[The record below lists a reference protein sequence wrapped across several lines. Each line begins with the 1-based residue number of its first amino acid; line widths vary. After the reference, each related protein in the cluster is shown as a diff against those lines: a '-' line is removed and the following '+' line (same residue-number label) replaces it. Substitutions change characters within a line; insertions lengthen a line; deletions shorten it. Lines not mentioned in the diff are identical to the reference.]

1 MCKGI
6 LFRIFLVLL
15 LYLCKNVAGT
25 PNMVSISVVGHTGP
39 MVEGTW
45 YELRCD
51 VQKVAPDQLL
61 TVRWYKGQT
70 LLTDTS
76 FNDSIKTPVDKSATY
91 WIFANT
97 TDDGAEY
104 RCEAVLRQR
113 QAGPQPPTTEM
124 SEPLLVTVYCNCPVV
139 LQPPAVVVEYGTS
152 VSVNCSTSK
161 PHFGMA
167 WEASQ
172 GAVDPQKGVQLI
184 TWNVP
189 RLEEWDIKPLCYVN
203 IKNQERPDKRHLP
216 VIVYKTPDSVSISI
230 VGHTGPVTEGTQY
243 ELQCDVQNVAPV
255 HRLTVKW
262 YKGQTLLTDTFFNDP
277 TKTPVN
283 QSATLQISPS
293 RADDAA
299 DYWCEAELRLGPA
312 APQPPPTM
320 KSNPLNITVHYKPVI
335 NKGKLPATVPVFW
348 GYPEVLVCEA
358 EGHPSPVISWTSTRA
373 EGGNLTITVATIE
386 NDGVYNCTATNSAG
400 TDIVSVKVVM
410 KDGPEISC
418 RKHITVLENEEVE
431 PNCTAEGFPPPEVTW
446 FKEEERVYFP
456 QRMQRANA
464 GKYILVAVNN
474 STSNHTLEI
483 EVQYSPSDIMGLNDQ
498 SVTQGSKVDLNCTS
512 SAWPRPDYKWIH
524 HPEPNVRIVSEDG
537 VSKLSIASASGNN
550 MGTYTCIASNTLGK
564 TNLTVRVDV
573 QGAEALCP
581 LIVNPSHV
589 VLEYRRSVV
598 VECNTSVSPSDLH
611 WEFLNHRVN
620 NGTLLVNSS
629 QFKNWDETPRCTGK
643 FIGLDTCTKHVDIT
657 LYKTPDN
664 VSISIV
670 NHTGPVIEGTQYEL
684 QCDVQNVAPVQ
695 LLTVKWYKGQTL
707 LTDTFFNEPTKTPVN
722 QSATLQISPSRADD
736 AADYWCEAE
745 LRLGPAAPQP
755 PPTMKSNP
763 LNITVH
769 YKPVI
774 NKGKLPATMPV
785 FWGYPEVLVCEAEG
799 HPSPVISW
807 TSTRA
812 EGGNLTI
819 TVATIENDGVYNCT
833 ATNSAG
839 TDIVSV
845 KVVMKEDYLPVVAGF
860 VALVVVATSLIFICI
875 YSIYYKNKK
884 TGTYT
889 VEGANPSAQN
899 GNIAQNGKDHSIP
912 MKKLSQ
918 STIFDSCP
926 VMLTPPVV
934 LLEYGASISV
944 DCSTS
949 IAHRGMGWEASQ
961 GQVDTGDDVQLITWS
976 VPKLVEWDIKPI
988 CYVIINKAGIRCQ
1001 RSLTINIYK
1010 TPDSVSISIV
1020 GHTGPVTE
1028 GRQYELQCDIQ
1039 NVAPVRLLTVKW
1051 YKGHTLEA
1059 KTSISD
1065 SSESPVNHSTRFWI
1079 IPSRADDGAQYRCEA
1094 ELDLSLDSTGTQRAP
1109 RLSSGVLNVT
1119 VHYSPEASGRVE
1131 IFDQLSEDVMLNC
1144 TVAANPPPWY
1154 TWHSTNMKK
1163 EFNEGLPLLFSSS
1176 LSSGNYTCTASNIIG
1191 TVSKLFIVKA
1201 KPEGGKRSTFWA
1213 IVGAFVGLA
1222 VVLIVSYILKM
1233 RIG

>member
-15 LYLCKNVAGT
+15 FYLCKNVAGT

-167 WEASQ
+167 WEVSQ
-172 GAVDPQKGVQLI
+172 GAVDPQEGVQLI

-189 RLEEWDIKPLCYVN
+189 RLEEWDIKPLCYIN
-203 IKNQERPDKRHLP
+203 IKNQTKPDKRHLP
-216 VIVYKTPDSVSISI
+216 VIVYKTPDNVSISI
-230 VGHTGPVTEGTQY
+230 VNHTGPVTEGTQY

-283 QSATLQISPS
+283 RFATLQISPS

-312 APQPPPTM
+312 APQPPTM
-320 KSNPLNITVHYKPVI
+320 KSDPLHITVHYGPEISDCPEYVWLKEGENLEGYCSVTGNPLPEPRWLKAGKPIDPTSPLRRTENRHNYTMYI
-335 NKGKLPATVPVFW
+335 NEDTRQHLMVF
-348 GYPEVLVCEA
+348 
-358 EGHPSPVISWTSTRA
+358 
-373 EGGNLTITVATIE
+373 
-386 NDGVYNCTATNSAG
+386 
-400 TDIVSVKVVM
+400 VM
-410 KDGPEISC
+410 YGPEISC

-446 FKEEERVYFP
+446 FKEEQRVYFP
-456 QRMQRANA
+456 QRMQRADA
-464 GKYILVAVNN
+464 GKYVLVAVNN

-512 SAWPRPDYKWIH
+512 SAWPRPDYEWIY

-550 MGTYTCIASNTLGK
+550 TGTYTCIASNTLGK

-589 VLEYRRSVV
+589 VLEYRGSVV

-707 LTDTFFNEPTKTPVN
+707 LTDTFFNDSIKTPVN

-745 LRLGPAAPQP
+745 LRLGPAGPQP

-763 LNITVH
+763 LNITVY

-845 KVVMKEDYLPVVAGF
+845 KVVMKV
-860 VALVVVATSLIFICI
+860 
-875 YSIYYKNKK
+875 
-884 TGTYT
+884 
-889 VEGANPSAQN
+889 
-899 GNIAQNGKDHSIP
+899 
-912 MKKLSQ
+912 
-918 STIFDSCP
+918 DSCP

-976 VPKLVEWDIKPI
+976 VPKLVEWDIKPV

-1001 RSLTINIYK
+1001 RSLTIN
-1010 TPDSVSISIV
+1010 
-1020 GHTGPVTE
+1020 
-1028 GRQYELQCDIQ
+1028 
-1039 NVAPVRLLTVKW
+1039 
-1051 YKGHTLEA
+1051 
-1059 KTSISD
+1059 
-1065 SSESPVNHSTRFWI
+1065 
-1079 IPSRADDGAQYRCEA
+1079 
-1094 ELDLSLDSTGTQRAP
+1094 
-1109 RLSSGVLNVT
+1109 
-1119 VHYSPEASGRVE
+1119 
-1131 IFDQLSEDVMLNC
+1131 
-1144 TVAANPPPWY
+1144 
-1154 TWHSTNMKK
+1154 
-1163 EFNEGLPLLFSSS
+1163 
-1176 LSSGNYTCTASNIIG
+1176 
-1191 TVSKLFIVKA
+1191 
-1201 KPEGGKRSTFWA
+1201 
-1213 IVGAFVGLA
+1213 
-1222 VVLIVSYILKM
+1222 
-1233 RIG
+1233 

>member
-1 MCKGI
+1 M
-6 LFRIFLVLL
+6 LHLTSLL
-15 LYLCKNVAGT
+15 LIILINVVEAAD
-25 PNMVSISVVGHTGP
+25 MVSISVVGHTGP

-97 TDDGAEY
+97 TDNGAEY

-152 VSVNCSTSK
+152 VSANCSTSK
-161 PHFGMA
+161 SHFGMA
-167 WEASQ
+167 WEVPQ
-172 GAVDPQKGVQLI
+172 GAVDPQEGVQLI
-184 TWNVP
+184 TWNLS
-189 RLEEWDIKPLCYVN
+189 RLEDWDIKPLCYIN
-203 IKNQERPDKRHLP
+203 IKNQTKPDKRHLP
-216 VIVYKTPDSVSISI
+216 VIVYKTPDNVSISI

-320 KSNPLNITVHYKPVI
+320 KSDPLHITVHYGPEISDCPEYVWLKEGENLEGYCSVTGNPLPEPRWLKAGKPTDPTSPLRRTENRHNYTMYI
-335 NKGKLPATVPVFW
+335 NEDTRQHLMVF
-348 GYPEVLVCEA
+348 
-358 EGHPSPVISWTSTRA
+358 
-373 EGGNLTITVATIE
+373 
-386 NDGVYNCTATNSAG
+386 
-400 TDIVSVKVVM
+400 VM
-410 KDGPEISC
+410 YGPEISC
-418 RKHITVLENEEVE
+418 RKHITVLENDKVE

-446 FKEEERVYFP
+446 FKEEQRVYFP
-456 QRMQRANA
+456 KRMQRADA
-464 GKYILVAVNN
+464 GKYVLVAVNN

-483 EVQYSPSDIMGLNDQ
+483 EVQYSPSGIMGLNDQ
-498 SVTQGSKVDLNCTS
+498 SVTQGSNVDLNCTS
-512 SAWPRPDYKWIH
+512 SAWPRPDYEWIY

-550 MGTYTCIASNTLGK
+550 TGTYTCIASNTLGK

-581 LIVNPSHV
+581 LIVNPFNV
-589 VLEYRRSVV
+589 VLEYRQSVV

-664 VSISIV
+664 VYNSIV
-670 NHTGPVIEGTQYEL
+670 NHTGPVIEGRQYEL
-684 QCDVQNVAPVQ
+684 QCDVQNVAPVHR
-695 LLTVKWYKGQTL
+695 LTVKWYKGQTL
-707 LTDTFFNEPTKTPVN
+707 LKDTFFNDSIKTPVN

-745 LRLGPAAPQP
+745 LRLEPAAPQP

-769 YKPVI
+769 YAPQIVSRM
-774 NKGKLPATMPV
+774 NS
-785 FWGYPEVLVCEAEG
+785 VLVPIFSDVSLNCSAEG
-799 HPSPVISW
+799 NPEPTVMWSFKNQTII
-807 TSTRA
+807 TGRRQST
-812 EGGNLTI
+812 LTI
-819 TVATIENDGVYNCT
+819 
-833 ATNSAG
+833 SR
-839 TDIVSV
+839 
-845 KVVMKEDYLPVVAGF
+845 
-860 VALVVVATSLIFICI
+860 ATS
-875 YSIYYKNKK
+875 
-884 TGTYT
+884 
-889 VEGANPSAQN
+889 AN
-899 GNIAQNGKDHSIP
+899 
-912 MKKLSQ
+912 
-918 STIFDSCP
+918 
-926 VMLTPPVV
+926 
-934 LLEYGASISV
+934 
-944 DCSTS
+944 
-949 IAHRGMGWEASQ
+949 
-961 GQVDTGDDVQLITWS
+961 
-976 VPKLVEWDIKPI
+976 
-988 CYVIINKAGIRCQ
+988 AGI
-1001 RSLTINIYK
+1001 
-1010 TPDSVSISIV
+1010 
-1020 GHTGPVTE
+1020 
-1028 GRQYELQCDIQ
+1028 
-1039 NVAPVRLLTVKW
+1039 
-1051 YKGHTLEA
+1051 
-1059 KTSISD
+1059 
-1065 SSESPVNHSTRFWI
+1065 
-1079 IPSRADDGAQYRCEA
+1079 
-1094 ELDLSLDSTGTQRAP
+1094 
-1109 RLSSGVLNVT
+1109 
-1119 VHYSPEASGRVE
+1119 
-1131 IFDQLSEDVMLNC
+1131 
-1144 TVAANPPPWY
+1144 
-1154 TWHSTNMKK
+1154 
-1163 EFNEGLPLLFSSS
+1163 
-1176 LSSGNYTCTASNIIG
+1176 YTCTATSLSWSQTREVKVEEDYRFLLISVFII
-1191 TVSKLFIVKA
+1191 VFIIIFLIILVAYKKKRTRKYDITRNNNCMA
-1201 KPEGGKRSTFWA
+1201 MKP
-1213 IVGAFVGLA
+1213 
-1222 VVLIVSYILKM
+1222 LKNN
-1233 RIG
+1233 

>member
-1 MCKGI
+1 M
-6 LFRIFLVLL
+6 LHLTSLL
-15 LYLCKNVAGT
+15 LIILINVEAAD
-25 PNMVSISVVGHTGP
+25 MVSISVVGHTGP
-39 MVEGTW
+39 MIEGTW

-152 VSVNCSTSK
+152 VSANCSTSK

-167 WEASQ
+167 WEVPQ
-172 GAVDPQKGVQLI
+172 GAVDLREDVQLI
-184 TWNVP
+184 TWNLS
-189 RLEEWDIKPLCYVN
+189 RLEDWDIKPLCYIN
-203 IKNQERPDKRHLP
+203 IKNQTKPDKRHLP
-216 VIVYKTPDSVSISI
+216 VIVYKTPDNVSISI

-320 KSNPLNITVHYKPVI
+320 KSDPLHITVHYGPEISDCPEYVWLKEGENLEGYCSVTGNPLPEPRWLKAGKPTDPTSPLRRTENRHNYTMYI
-335 NKGKLPATVPVFW
+335 NEDTRQHLMVF
-348 GYPEVLVCEA
+348 
-358 EGHPSPVISWTSTRA
+358 
-373 EGGNLTITVATIE
+373 
-386 NDGVYNCTATNSAG
+386 
-400 TDIVSVKVVM
+400 VM
-410 KDGPEISC
+410 YGPEISC
-418 RKHITVLENEEVE
+418 RKHITVLENDKVE

-446 FKEEERVYFP
+446 FKEEQRVYFP
-456 QRMQRANA
+456 KRMQRADA
-464 GKYILVAVNN
+464 GKYVLVAVNN

-483 EVQYSPSDIMGLNDQ
+483 EVQYSPSGIMGLNDQ
-498 SVTQGSKVDLNCTS
+498 SVTQGSNVDLNCTS
-512 SAWPRPDYKWIH
+512 SAWPRPDYEWIY

-550 MGTYTCIASNTLGK
+550 TGTYTCIASNTLGK

-581 LIVNPSHV
+581 LIVNPFNV
-589 VLEYRRSVV
+589 VLEYRQSVV

-664 VSISIV
+664 VYNSIV
-670 NHTGPVIEGTQYEL
+670 NHTGPVIEGRQYEL
-684 QCDVQNVAPVQ
+684 QCDVQNVAPVHR
-695 LLTVKWYKGQTL
+695 LTVKWYKGQTL
-707 LTDTFFNEPTKTPVN
+707 LKDTFFNDSIKTPVN

-745 LRLGPAAPQP
+745 LRLEPAAPQP

-769 YKPVI
+769 YAPQIVSRM
-774 NKGKLPATMPV
+774 NS
-785 FWGYPEVLVCEAEG
+785 VLVPIFSDVSLNCSAEG
-799 HPSPVISW
+799 NPEPTVMWSFKNQTII
-807 TSTRA
+807 TGRRQST
-812 EGGNLTI
+812 LTI
-819 TVATIENDGVYNCT
+819 
-833 ATNSAG
+833 SR
-839 TDIVSV
+839 
-845 KVVMKEDYLPVVAGF
+845 
-860 VALVVVATSLIFICI
+860 ATS
-875 YSIYYKNKK
+875 
-884 TGTYT
+884 
-889 VEGANPSAQN
+889 AN
-899 GNIAQNGKDHSIP
+899 
-912 MKKLSQ
+912 
-918 STIFDSCP
+918 
-926 VMLTPPVV
+926 
-934 LLEYGASISV
+934 
-944 DCSTS
+944 
-949 IAHRGMGWEASQ
+949 
-961 GQVDTGDDVQLITWS
+961 
-976 VPKLVEWDIKPI
+976 
-988 CYVIINKAGIRCQ
+988 AGI
-1001 RSLTINIYK
+1001 
-1010 TPDSVSISIV
+1010 
-1020 GHTGPVTE
+1020 
-1028 GRQYELQCDIQ
+1028 
-1039 NVAPVRLLTVKW
+1039 
-1051 YKGHTLEA
+1051 
-1059 KTSISD
+1059 
-1065 SSESPVNHSTRFWI
+1065 
-1079 IPSRADDGAQYRCEA
+1079 
-1094 ELDLSLDSTGTQRAP
+1094 
-1109 RLSSGVLNVT
+1109 
-1119 VHYSPEASGRVE
+1119 
-1131 IFDQLSEDVMLNC
+1131 
-1144 TVAANPPPWY
+1144 
-1154 TWHSTNMKK
+1154 
-1163 EFNEGLPLLFSSS
+1163 
-1176 LSSGNYTCTASNIIG
+1176 YTCTATSLSWSQTREVKVEEDYRFLLISVFII
-1191 TVSKLFIVKA
+1191 VFIIIFLIILVAYKKKRTRKYDITRNNNCMA
-1201 KPEGGKRSTFWA
+1201 MKP
-1213 IVGAFVGLA
+1213 
-1222 VVLIVSYILKM
+1222 LKNN
-1233 RIG
+1233 

>member
-1 MCKGI
+1 M
-6 LFRIFLVLL
+6 LHLTSLL
-15 LYLCKNVAGT
+15 LIILINVVEAAD
-25 PNMVSISVVGHTGP
+25 MVSISVVGHTGP

-152 VSVNCSTSK
+152 VSANCSTSK
-161 PHFGMA
+161 SHFGMA
-167 WEASQ
+167 WEVPQ
-172 GAVDPQKGVQLI
+172 GAVDPQEGVQLI
-184 TWNVP
+184 TWNLS
-189 RLEEWDIKPLCYVN
+189 RLEDWDIKPLCYIN
-203 IKNQERPDKRHLP
+203 IKNQTKPDKRHLP
-216 VIVYKTPDSVSISI
+216 VIVYKTPDNVSISI

-320 KSNPLNITVHYKPVI
+320 KSDPLHITVHYGPEISDCPEYVWLKEGENLEGYCSVTGNPLPEPRWLKAGKPTDPTSPLRRTENRHNYTMYI
-335 NKGKLPATVPVFW
+335 NEDTRQHLMVF
-348 GYPEVLVCEA
+348 
-358 EGHPSPVISWTSTRA
+358 
-373 EGGNLTITVATIE
+373 
-386 NDGVYNCTATNSAG
+386 
-400 TDIVSVKVVM
+400 VM
-410 KDGPEISC
+410 YGPEISC
-418 RKHITVLENEEVE
+418 RKHITVLENDKVE

-446 FKEEERVYFP
+446 FKEEQRVYFP
-456 QRMQRANA
+456 KRMQRADA
-464 GKYILVAVNN
+464 GKYVLVAVNN

-483 EVQYSPSDIMGLNDQ
+483 EVQYSPSGIMGLNDQ
-498 SVTQGSKVDLNCTS
+498 SVTQGSNVDLNCTS
-512 SAWPRPDYKWIH
+512 SAWPRPDYEWIY

-550 MGTYTCIASNTLGK
+550 TGTYTCIASNTLGK

-581 LIVNPSHV
+581 LIVNPFNV
-589 VLEYRRSVV
+589 VLEYRQSVV

-664 VSISIV
+664 VYNSIV
-670 NHTGPVIEGTQYEL
+670 NHTGPVIEGRQYEL
-684 QCDVQNVAPVQ
+684 QCDVQNVAPVHR
-695 LLTVKWYKGQTL
+695 LTVKWYKGQTL
-707 LTDTFFNEPTKTPVN
+707 LKDTFFNDSIKTPVN

-745 LRLGPAAPQP
+745 LRLEPAAPQP

-769 YKPVI
+769 YAPQIVSRM
-774 NKGKLPATMPV
+774 NS
-785 FWGYPEVLVCEAEG
+785 VLVPIFSDVSLNCSAEG
-799 HPSPVISW
+799 NPEPTVMWSFKNQTII
-807 TSTRA
+807 TGRRQST
-812 EGGNLTI
+812 LTI
-819 TVATIENDGVYNCT
+819 
-833 ATNSAG
+833 SR
-839 TDIVSV
+839 
-845 KVVMKEDYLPVVAGF
+845 
-860 VALVVVATSLIFICI
+860 ATS
-875 YSIYYKNKK
+875 
-884 TGTYT
+884 
-889 VEGANPSAQN
+889 AN
-899 GNIAQNGKDHSIP
+899 
-912 MKKLSQ
+912 
-918 STIFDSCP
+918 
-926 VMLTPPVV
+926 
-934 LLEYGASISV
+934 
-944 DCSTS
+944 
-949 IAHRGMGWEASQ
+949 
-961 GQVDTGDDVQLITWS
+961 
-976 VPKLVEWDIKPI
+976 
-988 CYVIINKAGIRCQ
+988 AGI
-1001 RSLTINIYK
+1001 
-1010 TPDSVSISIV
+1010 
-1020 GHTGPVTE
+1020 
-1028 GRQYELQCDIQ
+1028 
-1039 NVAPVRLLTVKW
+1039 
-1051 YKGHTLEA
+1051 
-1059 KTSISD
+1059 
-1065 SSESPVNHSTRFWI
+1065 
-1079 IPSRADDGAQYRCEA
+1079 
-1094 ELDLSLDSTGTQRAP
+1094 
-1109 RLSSGVLNVT
+1109 
-1119 VHYSPEASGRVE
+1119 
-1131 IFDQLSEDVMLNC
+1131 
-1144 TVAANPPPWY
+1144 
-1154 TWHSTNMKK
+1154 
-1163 EFNEGLPLLFSSS
+1163 
-1176 LSSGNYTCTASNIIG
+1176 YTCTATSLSWSQTREVKVEEDYRFLLISVFII
-1191 TVSKLFIVKA
+1191 VFIIIFLIILVAYKKKRTRKYDITRNNNCMA
-1201 KPEGGKRSTFWA
+1201 MKP
-1213 IVGAFVGLA
+1213 
-1222 VVLIVSYILKM
+1222 LKNN
-1233 RIG
+1233 

>member
-1 MCKGI
+1 M
-6 LFRIFLVLL
+6 LHLTSLL
-15 LYLCKNVAGT
+15 LIILINVEAAD
-25 PNMVSISVVGHTGP
+25 MVSISVVGHTGP

-152 VSVNCSTSK
+152 VSANCSTSK
-161 PHFGMA
+161 SHFGMA
-167 WEASQ
+167 WEVPQ
-172 GAVDPQKGVQLI
+172 GAVDPQEGVQLI
-184 TWNVP
+184 TWNLS
-189 RLEEWDIKPLCYVN
+189 RLEDWDIKPLCYIN
-203 IKNQERPDKRHLP
+203 IKNQTKPDKRHLP
-216 VIVYKTPDSVSISI
+216 VIVYKTPDNVSISI

-320 KSNPLNITVHYKPVI
+320 KSDPLHITVHYGPEISDCPEYVWLKEGENLEGYCSVTGNPLPEPRWLKAGKPTDPTSPLRRTENRHNYTMYI
-335 NKGKLPATVPVFW
+335 NEDTRQHLMVF
-348 GYPEVLVCEA
+348 
-358 EGHPSPVISWTSTRA
+358 
-373 EGGNLTITVATIE
+373 
-386 NDGVYNCTATNSAG
+386 
-400 TDIVSVKVVM
+400 VM
-410 KDGPEISC
+410 YGPEISC
-418 RKHITVLENEEVE
+418 RKHITVLENDKVE

-446 FKEEERVYFP
+446 FKEEQRVYFP
-456 QRMQRANA
+456 KRMQRADA
-464 GKYILVAVNN
+464 GKYVLVAVNN

-483 EVQYSPSDIMGLNDQ
+483 EVQYSPSGIMGLNDQ
-498 SVTQGSKVDLNCTS
+498 SVTQGSNVDLNCTS
-512 SAWPRPDYKWIH
+512 SAWPRPDYEWIY

-550 MGTYTCIASNTLGK
+550 TGTYTCIASNTLGK

-581 LIVNPSHV
+581 LIVNPFNV
-589 VLEYRRSVV
+589 VLEYRQSVV

-664 VSISIV
+664 VYNSIV
-670 NHTGPVIEGTQYEL
+670 NHTGPVIEGRQYEL
-684 QCDVQNVAPVQ
+684 QCDVQNVAPVHR
-695 LLTVKWYKGQTL
+695 LTVKWYKGQTL
-707 LTDTFFNEPTKTPVN
+707 LKDTFFNDSIKTPVN

-745 LRLGPAAPQP
+745 LRLEPAAPQP

-769 YKPVI
+769 YAPQIVSRM
-774 NKGKLPATMPV
+774 NS
-785 FWGYPEVLVCEAEG
+785 VLVPIFSDVSLNCSAEG
-799 HPSPVISW
+799 NPEPTVMWSFKNQTII
-807 TSTRA
+807 TGRRQST
-812 EGGNLTI
+812 LTI
-819 TVATIENDGVYNCT
+819 
-833 ATNSAG
+833 SR
-839 TDIVSV
+839 
-845 KVVMKEDYLPVVAGF
+845 
-860 VALVVVATSLIFICI
+860 ATS
-875 YSIYYKNKK
+875 
-884 TGTYT
+884 
-889 VEGANPSAQN
+889 AN
-899 GNIAQNGKDHSIP
+899 
-912 MKKLSQ
+912 
-918 STIFDSCP
+918 
-926 VMLTPPVV
+926 
-934 LLEYGASISV
+934 
-944 DCSTS
+944 
-949 IAHRGMGWEASQ
+949 
-961 GQVDTGDDVQLITWS
+961 
-976 VPKLVEWDIKPI
+976 
-988 CYVIINKAGIRCQ
+988 AGI
-1001 RSLTINIYK
+1001 
-1010 TPDSVSISIV
+1010 
-1020 GHTGPVTE
+1020 
-1028 GRQYELQCDIQ
+1028 
-1039 NVAPVRLLTVKW
+1039 
-1051 YKGHTLEA
+1051 
-1059 KTSISD
+1059 
-1065 SSESPVNHSTRFWI
+1065 
-1079 IPSRADDGAQYRCEA
+1079 
-1094 ELDLSLDSTGTQRAP
+1094 
-1109 RLSSGVLNVT
+1109 
-1119 VHYSPEASGRVE
+1119 
-1131 IFDQLSEDVMLNC
+1131 
-1144 TVAANPPPWY
+1144 
-1154 TWHSTNMKK
+1154 
-1163 EFNEGLPLLFSSS
+1163 
-1176 LSSGNYTCTASNIIG
+1176 YTCTATSLSWSQTREVKVEEDYRFLLISVFII
-1191 TVSKLFIVKA
+1191 VFIIIFLIILVAYKKKRTRKYDITRNNNCMA
-1201 KPEGGKRSTFWA
+1201 MKP
-1213 IVGAFVGLA
+1213 
-1222 VVLIVSYILKM
+1222 LKNN
-1233 RIG
+1233 